1 MHEQQICLSQ
11 RKAIFPL
18 VDNELFWCLDRFR
31 VLQREWF
38 VLNSRSKFRFCVF
51 EPISICPEVQQI
63 WKRLRRQLWVTWF
76 ARKLRNNIFSE
87 SSFCKM
93 LSIAM
98 EGFPNIFIIPLSVP
112 IANTFWTASNAQAVM
127 PLTNPRWKTLKFNS
141 CQIDKSKRCVI
152 NFSNVPCD
160 ILIRSRRM
168 LRHCH
173 LGIKVP

>member
-1 MHEQQICLSQ
+1 MNCFDVLPVFECC
-11 RKAIFPL
+11 REN
-18 VDNELFWCLDRFR
+18 DLFWIHVPNFDFASSNRYQFALKFNRF
-31 VLQREWF
+31 E
-38 VLNSRSKFRFCVF
+38 
-51 EPISICPEVQQI
+51 
-63 WKRLRRQLWVTWF
+63 KRLRRQLWVTWF

-127 PLTNPRWKTLKFNS
+127 PLTNPRWKTFKFNS

-152 NFSNVPCD
+152 NFSDVPCD